1 MSIVGLSSWSTG
13 AYRFTETTKK
23 YKLDVTYLKHCIVLC
38 YHNHIL
44 RCVNKSF

>member
-23 YKLDVTYLKHCIVLC
+23 YKLDVTYLKHFALFYVIITI
-38 YHNHIL
+38 Y
-44 RCVNKSF
+44 CVV